1 MSKDPTELTEEEIRM
16 AREFEKKEIAF
27 LEERDKLKKV
37 LCCSVLFHRLLS
49 FFLSKALEAEM
60 KKLQEGIQLAMAT
73 FDERVMKLFQHKV
86 KTELVVQQVS
96 TYLHYTRK

>member
-49 FFLSKALEAEM
+49 FFYLKGIGSRNEEVTGGYSACHGNIWWASDETLS
-60 KKLQEGIQLAMAT
+60 T
-73 FDERVMKLFQHKV
+73 
-86 KTELVVQQVS
+86 
-96 TYLHYTRK
+96 

>member
-1 MSKDPTELTEEEIRM
+1 M

-27 LEERDKLKKV
+27 LEEREKLKKV
-37 LCCSVLFHRLLS
+37 LCCSISKKTHV
-49 FFLSKALEAEM
+49 FFSQALEAEM

-96 TYLHYTRK
+96 IIFALCNTSLALL